1 MSLTANVDGAELGKF
16 DSLAHAFW
24 DPAGPFRTLHAMNP
38 ARLTYVRARAPLAG
52 ARAADVGC
60 GGGLLAEALAGAGA
74 DVTAVDL
81 APGMIEVAQL
91 HAAEQGVRIDYRVES
106 AEALAERAAH
116 GFDVVTC
123 MELIEHVPDPAAL
136 IRTLGRLLRPGG
148 QMFLSTLN
156 RTPASFLLA
165 IVGAEY
171 LARLLPRGTHEYAK
185 LIRPSEIGAWARAA
199 GLELRDVSGLR
210 FNPVSFD
217 CRIGGAP
224 SVNYLAHLSRPGVAG

>member
-38 ARLTYVRARAPLAG
+38 ARVAYVRARAHLAG
-52 ARAADVGC
+52 ARVADVGC
-60 GGGLLAEALAGAGA
+60 GGGLLAEALAAAGA
-74 DVTAVDL
+74 EVTAVDL
-81 APGMIEVAQL
+81 APGMIEVARL
-91 HAAEQGVRIDYRVES
+91 HATEQDVRVDYRIES
-106 AEALAERAAH
+106 AEALAGRAAH

-136 IRTLGRLLRPGG
+136 IHTLGRLLRPGG
-148 QMFLSTLN
+148 HLFLSTLN

-199 GLELRDVSGLR
+199 GLELRDVSGMQ
-210 FNPVSFD
+210 FNPLSFE
-217 CRIGGAP
+217 CRLGGAP
-224 SVNYLAHLSRPGVAG
+224 VVNYLVHLCAPGAAG

>member
-1 MSLTANVDGAELGKF
+1 
-16 DSLAHAFW
+16 
-24 DPAGPFRTLHAMNP
+24 
-38 ARLTYVRARAPLAG
+38 
-52 ARAADVGC
+52 
-60 GGGLLAEALAGAGA
+60 
-74 DVTAVDL
+74 
-81 APGMIEVAQL
+81 MIEVAQL
-91 HAAEQGVRIDYRVES
+91 HAAEQGARIDYPDES
-106 AEALAERAAH
+106 AEALAGRAAH

-136 IRTLGRLLRPGG
+136 IRTLGQLLRPGG
-148 QMFLSTLN
+148 QLFLSTLN

-185 LIRPSEIGAWARAA
+185 LIRPSEVGAWARAA

-217 CRIGGAP
+217 CSIGGTP
-224 SVNYLAHLSRPGVAG
+224 SVNYLAHLSRPGIAA